1 MRAVLAVFAVLPL
14 LLASPAASQPERMP
28 YSWETPEQAERRIR
42 RLREADE
49 TLRDYYG
56 RFRPS
61 DLAECR
67 ARGNATFG
75 RIEAKIA
82 VMHDCLEARR
92 LRRRGR

>member
-1 MRAVLAVFAVLPL
+1 MRAMLAVLPPL
-14 LLASPAASQPERMP
+14 LLVAPAAAQPERTP
-28 YSWETPEQAERRIR
+28 YSWETPEQAERRIQ
-42 RLREADE
+42 RLRQADE

-92 LRRRGR
+92 LRRQGR

>member
-1 MRAVLAVFAVLPL
+1 MRAVFALLSL
-14 LLASPAASQPERMP
+14 LLAVPAAAQPERMP

-49 TLRDYYG
+49 TLRNYYG
-56 RFRPS
+56 QFRPS

-92 LRRRGR
+92 LRRQGR

>member
-1 MRAVLAVFAVLPL
+1 MRAVLAVLPL
-14 LLASPAASQPERMP
+14 LLLAVPASAQRERIP
-28 YSWETPEQAERRIR
+28 YSWETPEQTERRFQ

-56 RFRPS
+56 QFRPS

-75 RIEAKIA
+75 RIEGKIA

-92 LRRRGR
+92 LRRQGR